1 MKKLMKYYGNIFNT
15 YGILTPIVIVALA
28 FVVLLAMEKNDVF
41 TSLINNNKGWFVVL
55 AIASALVLVG
65 CVALVVLKLKEEE
78 INVVDLG
85 LLVISAIALV
95 LLVVFCFNP
104 GNGSAL
110 SIFKWILA
118 ALVLV
123 ASIAGSCLRSQYS
136 K

>member
-55 AIASALVLVG
+55 AIVGALVLVG
-65 CVALVVLKLKEEE
+65 CAALVVLKLKEEE

-85 LLVISAIALV
+85 LLVVSAIAVV

-110 SIFKWILA
+110 SVFKWIVA
-118 ALVLV
+118 VLVLV
-123 ASIAGSCLRSQYS
+123 AGVAGSCLRSQYS

>member
-118 ALVLV
+118 ALILV